1 MIRAGSKRH
10 AQRPSVKAS
19 CKARLSRTGASI
31 AGDPIPTSLAM
42 PTPSPSILVLNGGSS
57 SIRFAVVCGN
67 DGLTPVCSGML
78 ERIGHDDAHLA
89 IDDLPP
95 AQARQSIPARDH
107 GEAVHSL
114 VQWLRQRGDAQAL
127 AAVGHRVVHGMEH
140 FDPVRITRALLADLK
155 RIEPVDPD
163 HLPVEIALVEAARA
177 VLPGLP
183 QFACFDTQFHRHLP
197 RVAALL
203 PIPHRFESQG
213 LRRYGFHGLSYA
225 FLMQELERTAGARVA
240 RGRVILAHLG
250 GGASLAAVRDGR
262 CVDTTM
268 SFTPAAGLVMGTRSG
283 DLDPGLGPYLERTAG
298 MSGAQFLNMVNH
310 ESGLLGVSGRS
321 ADMRELL
328 AAEADDPRAADA
340 VALFCY
346 QARKAIGS
354 FAAALGGLDTL
365 VFAGG
370 IGENAPAI
378 RARICDGLRFLGVEV
393 DGPRNADARGLI
405 SSPTGRVAVH
415 VIRTNEAH
423 VIARAV
429 RDLLALDA
437 PGQEST

>member
-1 MIRAGSKRH
+1 M
-10 AQRPSVKAS
+10 
-19 CKARLSRTGASI
+19 
-31 AGDPIPTSLAM
+31 PTS
-42 PTPSPSILVLNGGSS
+42 SSSILVLNGGSS
-57 SIRFAVVCGN
+57 SIRFAVLRAN
-67 DGLTPVCSGML
+67 DELTRVCSGTMD
-78 ERIGHDDAHLA
+78 RIGHDDAHLA
-89 IDDLPP
+89 IDDLAP
-95 AQARQSIPARDH
+95 AEARQPIRAQDH
-107 GEAVHSL
+107 REAVHAL
-114 VQWLRQRGDAQAL
+114 VQWLRQCGEADSL
-127 AAVGHRVVHGMEH
+127 VAVGHRVVHGMSRFE
-140 FDPVRITRALLADLK
+140 PELVTPTLLAELR

-163 HLPVEIALVEAARA
+163 HLPVEIGLVQAAQAALAH
-177 VLPGLP
+177 LP
-183 QFACFDTQFHRHLP
+183 QVACFDTQFHRHLP

-203 PIPHRFESQG
+203 PIPRRFEAQG
-213 LRRYGFHGLSYA
+213 LRRYGFHGLSYT
-225 FLMQELERTAGARVA
+225 FLLDELERVAGARVA

-250 GGASLAAVRDGR
+250 GGASLAAIRDGR
-262 CVDTTM
+262 CIDTTM
-268 SFTPAAGLVMGTRSG
+268 SFTPTAGLVMGTRSG
-283 DLDPGLGPYLERTAG
+283 DLDPSLAPYLERTTG
-298 MSGAQFLNMVNH
+298 MTGTQFLKMINH

-328 AAEADDPRAADA
+328 DAESHDPQAADA

-346 QARKAIGS
+346 QARKAIGG

-415 VIRTNEAH
+415 VIRTDEAH

-429 RDLLALDA
+429 RDLLSLDA
-437 PGQEST
+437 ARQESPR

>member
-1 MIRAGSKRH
+1 
-10 AQRPSVKAS
+10 
-19 CKARLSRTGASI
+19 
-31 AGDPIPTSLAM
+31 M

-57 SIRFAVVCGN
+57 SIRFAVVRAN
-67 DGLTPVCSGML
+67 AQLTRVCSGTL
-78 ERIGHDDAHLA
+78 NRIGQDDAHLEVDA
-89 IDDLPP
+89 DAAP
-95 AQARQSIPARDH
+95 QARQAIPARDH
-107 GEAVHSL
+107 AEAVGSL
-114 VQWLRQRGDAQAL
+114 VQWLRQQGEADAL
-127 AAVGHRVVHGMEH
+127 VAAGHRVVHGMSH
-140 FDPVRITRALLADLK
+140 FDPERITPELLADLR
-155 RIEPVDPD
+155 RIVPVDPD
-163 HLPVEIALVEAARA
+163 HLPVELELVDAVRA

-183 QFACFDTQFHRHLP
+183 QVACFDTQFHRHLP
-197 RVAALL
+197 RVAAQL
-203 PIPHRFESQG
+203 PIPRRFEAQG
-213 LRRYGFHGLSYA
+213 LRRYGFHGLSYD
-225 FLMQELERTAGARVA
+225 FLLHELERLAGARVA

-268 SFTPAAGLVMGTRSG
+268 SFTPTAGLVMGTRSG
-283 DLDPGLGPYLERTAG
+283 DLDPGLAPYLERTAG
-298 MSGAQFLNMVNH
+298 VGSTQFLKLVNH
-310 ESGLLGVSGRS
+310 ESGLLGVSETS

-328 AAEADDPRAADA
+328 AAEAADPRAAEA

-365 VFAGG
+365 VFSGG
-370 IGENAPAI
+370 IGENSPSI
-378 RARICDGLRFLGVEV
+378 RARICDGLQFLGIDVA
-393 DGPRNADARGLI
+393 GPRLPDARGFI

-437 PGQEST
+437 SGQESPR

>member
-1 MIRAGSKRH
+1 MHMPNGGRERLPQGVIRPVRCVDCPAVGFLPP
-10 AQRPSVKAS
+10 Q
-19 CKARLSRTGASI
+19 
-31 AGDPIPTSLAM
+31 AM

-57 SIRFAVVCGN
+57 SIRFALLRA
-67 DGLTPVCSGML
+67 DARLTRICSGTL
-78 ERIGHDDAHLA
+78 NGIGEADAWLG
-89 IDDLPP
+89 IDSDADAP
-95 AQARQSIPARDH
+95 ARQAIAARDPA
-107 GEAVHSL
+107 EAIQSL
-114 VQWLRQRGDAQAL
+114 VQWLRQGHGVDAI
-127 AAVGHRVVHGMEH
+127 AAVGHRVVHGMNH
-140 FDPVRITRALLADLK
+140 FDPERITPDLLAALR

-163 HLPVEIALVEAARA
+163 HLPVEIALIEAVGR

-183 QFACFDTQFHRHLP
+183 QVACFDTRFHQHLP
-197 RVAALL
+197 RVAAQLAL
-203 PIPHRFESQG
+203 PRRFEAQG
-213 LRRYGFHGLSYA
+213 LRRYGFHGLSYD
-225 FLMQELERTAGARVA
+225 FLLHELERIAGARVA

-262 CVDTTM
+262 CIDTTM
-268 SFTPAAGLVMGTRSG
+268 SFTPTAGLVMGTRSG
-283 DLDPGLGPYLERTAG
+283 DLDPSLAPYLERTAG
-298 MSGAQFLNMVNH
+298 IGSAQFLKMVNH
-310 ESGLLGVSGRS
+310 ESGLLGVSETS

-328 AAEADDPRAADA
+328 AAEAGDPRAAEA

-346 QARKAIGS
+346 QVRKAIGS

-378 RARICDGLRFLGVEV
+378 RARIADGLQFLGVDV
-393 DGPRNADARGLI
+393 DGRRNAAASGLI

-437 PGQEST
+437 SGQESRP